1 MNKMSEEDMNKLADI
16 ILKKILEGQDQR
28 DVKFKQDMINLAKE
42 NPGVEFEITT
52 ANVSE
57 SQIEQINIELESLEY
72 KLTMAVEDENY
83 LLAEDLNNKIN
94 FIKSKYDI

>member
-1 MNKMSEEDMNKLADI
+1 MSEEDMNKLADI

-72 KLTMAVEDENY
+72 KLTIAVEDENY